1 MGVSIGT
8 EDETLAREQDFS
20 DTDLV
25 ALGRTAIDAAFV
37 DAPTRAAFCAP
48 SGLVML

>member
-8 EDETLAREQDFS
+8 EHETLASEQDFS

-37 DAPTRAAFCAP
+37 DAPSRAPLSAR
-48 SGLVML
+48 LQDW